1 MSIKQLIIN
10 RISEIENESVLKEIL
25 ELISAETEVTE
36 VYTLNPQQE
45 SKVNEAL
52 EDISRGRTMSQE
64 ESEKFISEWLKKQS
78 TGH

>member
-1 MSIKQLIIN
+1 MSIKQLIID

-25 ELISAETEVTE
+25 QLISAETEFTE

-45 SKVNEAL
+45 SKVNEAF
-52 EDISRGRTMSQE
+52 EDISRGRTMTQE

-78 TGH
+78 TGL